1 MCSFCV
7 GCYALA
13 ELSRWFCYATIRRP
27 VLFAVEGVDATRRI
41 IMATVLEP
49 RVNRLEY
56 LMADLAENVTRLSIE
71 MRVFKDEMAEFKEE
85 MAEFKDEM
93 AEFKDEMAEFKDEMR
108 EFKEE
113 SRRESREMN
122 RRWGELSNKM
132 GTLAEDLVAPSI
144 PRILA
149 EIAGCPDTEI
159 ELFSVRSRRR
169 VLGVS
174 REFDV
179 LAGCRDILLINETKS
194 RLNPNDVENFVK
206 LLGEARSFLPEYAER
221 RIVGA
226 LASFYVDS
234 SLVRFGERQGLLMLG
249 ASDGIMEL
257 LNEQGF
263 SPRFF

>member
-1 MCSFCV
+1 M
-7 GCYALA
+7 A
-13 ELSRWFCYATIRRP
+13 I
-27 VLFAVEGVDATRRI
+27 AV
-41 IMATVLEP
+41 EP

-71 MRVFKDEMAEFKEE
+71 MRIFKDEMAD
-85 MAEFKDEM
+85 FKDEM
-93 AEFKDEMAEFKDEMR
+93 ADFKDEMR

-149 EIAGCPDTEI
+149 ETTGCSDAEI
-159 ELFSVRSRRR
+159 ELFGVRSRRHSH
-169 VLGVS
+169 GVS

-179 LAGCRDILLINETKS
+179 LAGCRDVLLINETKS

-206 LLGEARSFLPEYAER
+206 LLGEARNFLPEFAER

-226 LASFYVDS
+226 LASFYVDP
-234 SLVRFGERQGLLMLG
+234 SLIRFGERQGLLMLG

>member
-1 MCSFCV
+1 MVIS
-7 GCYALA
+7 
-13 ELSRWFCYATIRRP
+13 
-27 VLFAVEGVDATRRI
+27 
-41 IMATVLEP
+41 LEP
-49 RVNRLEY
+49 RVDRLEY

-71 MRVFKDEMAEFKEE
+71 MRV
-85 MAEFKDEM
+85 FKDEM

-149 EIAGCPDTEI
+149 DIAGCSDVEI

-169 VLGVS
+169 VHGVS

-194 RLNPNDVENFVK
+194 RLNPNDVENFVAR
-206 LLGEARSFLPEYAER
+206 LGEARSFLPEYSQR
-221 RIVGA
+221 RIIGA
-226 LASFYVDS
+226 LASFYVDP
-234 SLVRFGERQGLLMLG
+234 SLIRFGERQGLLMLG

-263 SPRFF
+263 VPRFF